1 MLALDNA
8 TLSGVRRLLAEKGLR
23 PHKGLGQ
30 NFLVDKNILQKI
42 TTAAECTKN
51 GVVLEIGAG
60 LGALT
65 LCLADLAGQVVAVEI
80 DKKLIPILQKVFESR
95 SNIALISGDILALD
109 WEKEIFGFLKSP
121 RDKIIICANLP
132 YYITSPVI
140 FKILEH
146 RNRIRQAVLMVQ
158 REVAARLLAVPGSR
172 DYGLITVNVNRM
184 AEVEMIARVSRNC
197 FYPSPEVDSAVIR
210 LSPRSR
216 SPVMVENEE
225 VFAEL
230 VKAAFQA
237 RRKTMLNVL
246 VSRNMAD
253 RDKAMEVLLSLG
265 VDPNR
270 RGETLSIE
278 DFAQIANRLS

>member
-1 MLALDNA
+1 MLLYPVCDACWRKRGCD
-8 TLSGVRRLLAEKGLR
+8 RIKGWDR
-23 PHKGLGQ
+23 IS
-30 NFLVDKNILQKI
+30 VDKNILQKI

-51 GVVLEIGAG
+51 DVVLEIGAG

>member
-1 MLALDNA
+1 LDNA

-30 NFLVDKNILQKI
+30 NFLIDKNILQKI
-42 TTAAECTKN
+42 ANAAECTKN
-51 GVVLEIGAG
+51 DVVLEIGAG
-60 LGALT
+60 LGSLT
-65 LCLADLAGQVVAVEI
+65 LYLADLAGQVVAVEI
-80 DKKLIPILQKVFESR
+80 DKKLIPILQEVLAAR
-95 SNIALISGDILALD
+95 TNIALISGDILALD
-109 WEKEIFGFLKSP
+109 WEQEIFGFLKDP
-121 RDKIIICANLP
+121 RDRIIICANLP

-146 RNRIRQAVLMVQ
+146 GNRIKRAVLMIQ
-158 REVAARLLAVPGSR
+158 REVAERLLAPPGNR
-172 DYGLITVNVNRM
+172 NYGLITVNVNRM

-216 SPVMVENEE
+216 PSILVENEE

-230 VKAAFQA
+230 VRAAFQA
-237 RRKTMLNVL
+237 RRKTILNVL
-246 VSRNMAD
+246 VSRNLAD
-253 RDKAMEVLLSLG
+253 RDKAMEVLLALG

-270 RGETLSIE
+270 RGETLSVE